1 MMNAQHT
8 QNTVLLT
15 GASRGIGFATLTRL
29 LESGYKVIATDYQ
42 MDALETHCR
51 ELKEAYPQQLFLS
64 SLDLTD
70 LKDIPST
77 VEGLIDQFGPVDHLV
92 SCAGILHLQ
101 PILTMPMEQLAH
113 TFDVN
118 VFGQVALMQTVGQRM
133 KQQGTGNMVIVG
145 SNAANTPRANMG
157 AYAASKAALHMMVKC
172 MGMELASTGI
182 RCNIVSPGS
191 TRTDM
196 QMQLWNEHY
205 GEPQVIAGDAS
216 TFRLGI
222 PLNKIAEPNDIANT
236 ILFLMSDAAN
246 HITLHDLRVD
256 GGATLDN

>member
-1 MMNAQHT
+1 MNAQHR

-42 MDALETHCR
+42 MDALETHCAQ
-51 ELKEAYPQQLFLS
+51 LKKAYPQQLS
-64 SLDLTD
+64 ISCLDLTD
-70 LKDIPST
+70 LDQIHPSIAA
-77 VEGLIDQFGPVDHLV
+77 LISQYGPIDHLV
-92 SCAGILHLQ
+92 SCAGILHLH

-118 VFGQVALMQTVGQRM
+118 VFGQVALMQAVGQEM
-133 KQQGTGNMVIVG
+133 KQRGTGNMVIVG

-172 MGMELASTGI
+172 MGMELAAIGI

-196 QMQLWNEHY
+196 QLQLWNENY
-205 GEPQVIAGDAS
+205 GEQQVIAGDAS

-222 PLNKIAEPNDIANT
+222 PLNKIAEPHDIANT